1 MSGNPAFPPTMK
13 YALIALLPLFFASC
27 EAMKGYTPMLSL
39 GFEVGGSKIT
49 VGIAPLPTFQKTEPQ
64 PVELPAIEVSSK

>member
-1 MSGNPAFPPTMK
+1 MK
-13 YALIALLPLFFASC
+13 YILLSVVATLGLTSC

-49 VGIAPLPTFQKTEPQ
+49 VGIAPIPTLQKTEPK
-64 PVELPAIEVSSK
+64 PVELPAIVVSSK

>member
-1 MSGNPAFPPTMK
+1 MK
-13 YALIALLPLFFASC
+13 HKMKHILLSVFLVVLLPCCKAF
-27 EAMKGYTPMLSL
+27 EGYSPMLSI
-39 GFEVGGSKIT
+39 GFEIGGSKIN